1 MNIVEFFNPK
11 DFGRFKYEVN
21 KRNLHSL
28 YLFSLLGIPV
38 SLLNVLAQ
46 NIIVGN
52 HSDIVSYAML
62 GYFVLLYI
70 YQKIFLPRNL
80 RWSTLIVYLVE
91 LPPLIMTIL
100 MGTVLD
106 PTHQALTFLLFIC
119 TLPVFILDK
128 PWRVLSYSLFWTL
141 LFLLLVFVFKDPKT
155 WKGDSIHV
163 LEYFLMSS
171 SVTAII
177 LSSRIESLRLFYAT
191 KDNHDQV
198 LVTMKEEELKK
209 EKKLLKKLQKEVLKT
224 QEANQEKA
232 AFIFRMSHDIRTPM
246 TAIVGYSNLLTKY
259 QDDAQKR
266 NYYLEQINE
275 ANSTLLSIITN
286 VLEIARI
293 EKGSVEVVESVQTV
307 DYLTEYIFST
317 FEGPMAKKNISFSH
331 EVDIRNNFVYC
342 DPIKLRT
349 VFQQLLSNAVKYTK
363 EGGMVHMSLVELP
376 SEQEGYVLYQ
386 TTIIDNGIGMSK
398 DFLPHIFEEFSR
410 EQNTIFSKEEGSG
423 LGMAI
428 VKKLLELMKG
438 EIEVKSEKGKG
449 TTFTVTIPHRIATK
463 EEVQQ
468 HAKVVVDTQAFKGKR
483 ILLAEDNELNA
494 EIETEIL
501 TDTGF
506 IVDRTPNGL
515 SCFTKVSMAP
525 EKTYDLVLMDIEM
538 PNMNGYEAAIA
549 IRSLTNKEKAS
560 IPIIAMT
567 ANAYEEDQRE
577 ALASGMNGY
586 IAKPMD
592 VKVLIK
598 ELAKI
603 FQITELHRNP

>member
-349 VFQQLLSNAVKYTK
+349 VF
-363 EGGMVHMSLVELP
+363 
-376 SEQEGYVLYQ
+376 
-386 TTIIDNGIGMSK
+386 
-398 DFLPHIFEEFSR
+398 
-410 EQNTIFSKEEGSG
+410 
-423 LGMAI
+423 
-428 VKKLLELMKG
+428 
-438 EIEVKSEKGKG
+438 
-449 TTFTVTIPHRIATK
+449 
-463 EEVQQ
+463 
-468 HAKVVVDTQAFKGKR
+468 
-483 ILLAEDNELNA
+483 
-494 EIETEIL
+494 
-501 TDTGF
+501 
-506 IVDRTPNGL
+506 
-515 SCFTKVSMAP
+515 
-525 EKTYDLVLMDIEM
+525 
-538 PNMNGYEAAIA
+538 
-549 IRSLTNKEKAS
+549 
-560 IPIIAMT
+560 
-567 ANAYEEDQRE
+567 
-577 ALASGMNGY
+577 
-586 IAKPMD
+586 
-592 VKVLIK
+592 
-598 ELAKI
+598 
-603 FQITELHRNP
+603 

>member
-1 MNIVEFFNPK
+1 M
-11 DFGRFKYEVN
+11 
-21 KRNLHSL
+21 
-28 YLFSLLGIPV
+28 
-38 SLLNVLAQ
+38 
-46 NIIVGN
+46 
-52 HSDIVSYAML
+52 
-62 GYFVLLYI
+62 
-70 YQKIFLPRNL
+70 
-80 RWSTLIVYLVE
+80 
-91 LPPLIMTIL
+91 
-100 MGTVLD
+100 
-106 PTHQALTFLLFIC
+106 
-119 TLPVFILDK
+119 FILDE
-128 PWRVLSYSLFWTL
+128 PIAGV
-141 LFLLLVFVFKDPKT
+141 DPVAR
-155 WKGDSIHV
+155 DQI
-163 LEYFLMSS
+163 LD
-171 SVTAII
+171 AII
-177 LSSRIESLRLFYAT
+177 RNVEENSTMLITTHLVRDMERIFDDVAYISEGEI
-191 KDNHDQV
+191 V
-198 LVTMKEEELKK
+198 LYGDAEELRK

-224 QEANQEKA
+224 QEANQEKS

>member
-163 LEYFLMSS
+163 LEYFFMSS

-438 EIEVKSEKGKG
+438 ESEVKSEKGKG